1 MASFT
6 SVDQIQPD
14 LGEVQETLLIPLY
27 YRACETLREDAII
40 RDEDAV
46 RIIDEIDYDFSC
58 FDEAKYVYLDCV
70 IRSEIFDERVERFI
84 SNNPNGAIL
93 NLGAGLD
100 ARFQRVDNGSIRW
113 FDLDFPDV
121 IGIRDQL
128 LPASDRVT
136 HVASSAFDFDWLDA
150 LAVSRETPVM
160 VIAEGLFC
168 YCEESQVRELFLQL
182 SKRFQDAHVLFQ
194 SISPRYVGRE
204 SQVGAVNRTRAK
216 LSWGVRSGRELLAW
230 KKGWEFVGEWAFI
243 DRHRSRW
250 GRLRWLSLLPWV
262 GRDLREVLKVTEL
275 RLSHLCAREFDVAQ
289 GKNWGLS

>member
-1 MASFT
+1 MASST

-46 RIIDEIDYDFSC
+46 RIIDGIDYDFSC

-136 HVASSAFDFDWLDA
+136 HVASSAFDSDWLDA

-204 SQVGAVNRTRAK
+204 SQVGAVNKTRAK
-216 LSWGVRSGRELLAW
+216 LRWGVRSGRELLAW

-275 RLSHLCAREFDVAQ
+275 RLSHSCAREVDVAQ

>member
-1 MASFT
+1 MVSAT
-6 SVDQIQPD
+6 SAGQIRPD

-46 RIIDEIDYDFSC
+46 RIIDGIDYDFSC

-194 SISPRYVGRE
+194 SISPSYVGRE
-204 SQVGAVNRTRAK
+204 SQVGAVNKTRAK
-216 LSWGVRSGRELLAW
+216 LRWGVRSGRELLAW

>member
-100 ARFQRVDNGSIRW
+100 ARFQRVDNGLRIYGVMDDEPQQR
-113 FDLDFPDV
+113 
-121 IGIRDQL
+121 REAMEQL
-128 LPASDRVT
+128 LA
-136 HVASSAFDFDWLDA
+136 
-150 LAVSRETPVM
+150 
-160 VIAEGLFC
+160 
-168 YCEESQVRELFLQL
+168 
-182 SKRFQDAHVLFQ
+182 
-194 SISPRYVGRE
+194 RY
-204 SQVGAVNRTRAK
+204 
-216 LSWGVRSGRELLAW
+216 
-230 KKGWEFVGEWAFI
+230 
-243 DRHRSRW
+243 RH
-250 GRLRWLSLLPWV
+250 L
-262 GRDLREVLKVTEL
+262 
-275 RLSHLCAREFDVAQ
+275 
-289 GKNWGLS
+289 

>member
-1 MASFT
+1 MSILTASF
-6 SVDQIQPD
+6 
-14 LGEVQETLLIPLY
+14 
-27 YRACETLREDAII
+27 
-40 RDEDAV
+40 
-46 RIIDEIDYDFSC
+46 
-58 FDEAKYVYLDCV
+58 
-70 IRSEIFDERVERFI
+70 RSEIFDERVERFI
-84 SNNPNGAIL
+84 CNNPNGVIL

-121 IGIRDQL
+121 IGVRDHL

-136 HVASSAFDFDWLDA
+136 HVASSAFDFEWLDA
-150 LAVSRETPVM
+150 LDVSRETPVM

-182 SKRFQDAHVLFQ
+182 SQRFQNAHVLFQ

-204 SQVGAVNRTRAK
+204 SQVGAVNKTRAK
-216 LSWGVRSGRELLAW
+216 LRWGVRSGRELLAW

-250 GRLRWLSLLPWV
+250 GRLRWLSLLPWI
-262 GRDLREVLKVTEL
+262 GRDLREVLKVTEI
-275 RLSHLCAREFDVAQ
+275 RLFKFR
-289 GKNWGLS
+289 

>member
-216 LSWGVRSGRELLAW
+216 LRWGVRSGRELLAW

>member
-1 MASFT
+1 M
-6 SVDQIQPD
+6 VDITAVNQIQPD
-14 LGEVQETLLIPLY
+14 LGDVQETLLIPLY
-27 YRACETLREDAII
+27 YRACETHREDAII

-46 RIIDEIDYDFSC
+46 RIIDGIDYDFSC

-84 SNNPNGAIL
+84 CNNPNGVIL

-121 IGIRDQL
+121 IGVRDQL

-136 HVASSAFDFDWLDA
+136 HVASSAFDFEWLDA
-150 LAVSRETPVM
+150 LDVSRETPVM

-168 YCEESQVRELFLQL
+168 YCEEAQVRELFLQL
-182 SKRFQDAHVLFQ
+182 SQRFQNAHVLFQ

-204 SQVGAVNRTRAK
+204 SQVGAVNKTRAK
-216 LSWGVRSGRELLAW
+216 LRWGVRSGQEVLAW

-250 GRLRWLSLLPWV
+250 GRLRWLSLLPWI
-262 GRDLREVLKVTEL
+262 GRDLREVLKVTEI
-275 RLSHLCAREFDVAQ
+275 RLSNSGKREVGDTQKNDQ
-289 GKNWGLS
+289 GVS